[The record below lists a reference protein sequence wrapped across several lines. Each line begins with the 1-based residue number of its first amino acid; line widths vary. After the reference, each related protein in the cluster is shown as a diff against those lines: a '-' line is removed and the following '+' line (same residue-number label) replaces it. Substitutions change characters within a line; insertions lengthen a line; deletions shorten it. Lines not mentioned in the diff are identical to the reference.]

1 MVKNQSREYIFTR
14 IQLFTIKVD
23 GFKMK
28 KMVKEDLFF
37 QMENILDHGKIM
49 LDTVKENWENLI
61 INWSWYTKEYGIPMN
76 WLKVK

>member
-1 MVKNQSREYIFTR
+1 MSRLDKLYIGVLGLMVKNQSREYIFIR

-37 QMENILDHGKIM
+37 QTENILDHGKIM
-49 LDTVKENWENLI
+49 LDTVKEN
-61 INWSWYTKEYGIPMN
+61 
-76 WLKVK
+76 

>member
-1 MVKNQSREYIFTR
+1 MSRLDKLYIGELGLMVKNQSREYIFTR

-49 LDTVKENWENLI
+49 LDTVKEN
-61 INWSWYTKEYGIPMN
+61 
-76 WLKVK
+76 

>member
-49 LDTVKENWENLI
+49 LDTVKEN
-61 INWSWYTKEYGIPMN
+61 
-76 WLKVK
+76 

>member
-1 MVKNQSREYIFTR
+1 MSRLDKLYIGELGLMVKNQSREYIFTR

-37 QMENILDHGKIM
+37 QTENKLDHGKIM
-49 LDTVKENWENLI
+49 VETVKEN
-61 INWSWYTKEYGIPMN
+61 
-76 WLKVK
+76 

>member
-1 MVKNQSREYIFTR
+1 MSRLDKLYIGELGLMVKNQSREYIFTR

-37 QMENILDHGKIM
+37 QTENILDRGKIM
-49 LDTVKENWENLI
+49 LDTAKEN
-61 INWSWYTKEYGIPMN
+61 
-76 WLKVK
+76 

>member
-1 MVKNQSREYIFTR
+1 MSRLDKLYIGELGLMVKNQSREYIFTR

-37 QMENILDHGKIM
+37 QTENILDHGKIM
-49 LDTVKENWENLI
+49 LDTVKEN
-61 INWSWYTKEYGIPMN
+61 
-76 WLKVK
+76 